1 MTLCVLYLMNYS
13 VSSPWTTRIKCKNH
27 YHPAITRLV
36 CGSLGSGQGPL
47 VRWTSAVAAEQA
59 AKTTRGCSWCS
70 QMFICWCT
78 ILTVTVRECAS
89 TNYSAAEKTSLE
101 VEKVKSVLSERLL
114 IHIRT
119 CIRRRHLSTC
129 KGATG
134 TPPTTIVATN
144 GV

>member
-1 MTLCVLYLMNYS
+1 MVSLPPPSPLQRKRTSKTPSGSPIDPRIENPPLKSNNRNFNPFMFILPINPSTL
-13 VSSPWTTRIKCKNH
+13 R
-27 YHPAITRLV
+27 
-36 CGSLGSGQGPL
+36 SLGQVGDANLDS
-47 VRWTSAVAAEQA
+47 
-59 AKTTRGCSWCS
+59 
-70 QMFICWCT
+70 
-78 ILTVTVRECAS
+78 LTVTVRECAS

-119 CIRRRHLSTC
+119 CIRRRHLSTW